1 MLPKKLEK
9 DLIID
14 AVFELRFIPN
24 INPNA
29 VFGIL
34 YNIFKDKYPNVENL
48 NILDI
53 PFQIREKDSNLIYQP
68 HYRLQNDIFQI
79 RLGPRVLAIDMLDK
93 YPGWQKYFSEI
104 KSIISSFLEAKIS
117 DDFRRIALR
126 YINILEHKSI
136 KDTLNIEFGI
146 SDEKYNKRKQSII
159 TTVIEDDNFQHN
171 LRISENIE
179 IEHSSKGIKTQGS
192 VLDIDTFTNDI
203 PDFMTSYKEI
213 IDSAHSKEK
222 NLFFSLLQ
230 ESYLQSLNPQY

>member
-14 AVFELRFIPN
+14 AVFELRFVPN
-24 INPNA
+24 INSNA

-53 PFQIREKDSNLIYQP
+53 PFQIREKDSNLLYQP
-68 HYRLQNDIFQI
+68 HYRLQNELFQI
-79 RLGPRVLAIDMLDK
+79 RLGPRVLAVDILDE

-104 KSIISSFLEAKIS
+104 KSIISSFIEANIAA
-117 DDFRRIALR
+117 DFRRIALR
-126 YINILEHKSI
+126 YINLLEYKSI
-136 KDTLNIEFGI
+136 KDTLNIEFKI
-146 SDEKYNKRKQSII
+146 NNEKYNKRKQSII
-159 TTVIEDDNFQHN
+159 TTVIEDENFQHN

-179 IEHSSKGIKTQGS
+179 IEHTAKGINTQGT
-192 VLDIDTFTNDI
+192 VLDIDTYTNDI
-203 PDFMTSYKEI
+203 HDFVTSYEEI

-222 NLFFSLLQ
+222 NFFFSLLQ
-230 ESYLQSLNPQY
+230 NSYLQTLRPSY